1 MIDEMDI
8 LYSVGIVALSLLSTI
23 LVTSLTILKKKNKE
37 LLKRVLSLDEAANES
52 YIKFLSD
59 SRDWAYEYIEEV
71 QAKLTDFANKVEPQ
85 LNYYNTYGMLV
96 QGPHIIFVK
105 EINEAYEDL
114 KTILPQENK
123 EK

>member
-1 MIDEMDI
+1 MDI